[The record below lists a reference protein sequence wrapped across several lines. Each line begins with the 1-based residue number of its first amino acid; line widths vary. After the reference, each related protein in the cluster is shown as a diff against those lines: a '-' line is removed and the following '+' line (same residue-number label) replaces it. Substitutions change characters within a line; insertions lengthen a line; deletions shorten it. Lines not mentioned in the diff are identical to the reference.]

1 MSEEQLIRRAQQGDN
16 SAFEQLL
23 LAHQKKVYNLCLRM
37 AANPDDA
44 LDLSQEA
51 FIKAWRA
58 LGQYQFEASFSTW
71 LFRLTS
77 NVCIDFL
84 RQKKRRQETSLTEN
98 YDDSDEGAELSLP
111 DCTPLPE
118 QQAITNETKI
128 ELARAMGQL
137 APDHCEILQ
146 LRVVEDLPYEQIA
159 DILGVRVGT
168 VKSRLARAR
177 LSLRKILNIRRI
189 YYMPFGDYD
198 SSNNSMDLL
207 GMQANRDMYEDMG
220 ANSKNSDREFK
231 KSKTKKKVDVKK
243 IVIVVIIVAA
253 CIVAFFARKVYTRNY
268 YTQEYTA
275 GTKGI
280 KGNVNVSKFTDISE
294 DFAIGANSNG
304 YAVFKNPSKAFKTF
318 EKMYAD
324 DIQSMKDEFGLKD
337 FNKKTYHDYMTYGWQ
352 SNVGTDEEKQNK
364 KFISSFLD
372 IYENSEWR

>member
-58 LGQYQFEASFSTW
+58 LGQYQFEVSFSTW

-111 DCTPLPE
+111 DCAPLPE

-137 APDHCEILQ
+137 APDHREILQ

-177 LSLRKILNIRRI
+177 LSLRKILKAGN
-189 YYMPFGDYD
+189 YFD
-198 SSNNSMDLL
+198 SAS
-207 GMQANRDMYEDMG
+207 
-220 ANSKNSDREFK
+220 
-231 KSKTKKKVDVKK
+231 
-243 IVIVVIIVAA
+243 
-253 CIVAFFARKVYTRNY
+253 
-268 YTQEYTA
+268 
-275 GTKGI
+275 
-280 KGNVNVSKFTDISE
+280 SE
-294 DFAIGANSNG
+294 PVEGE
-304 YAVFKNPSKAFKTF
+304 VR
-318 EKMYAD
+318 
-324 DIQSMKDEFGLKD
+324 L
-337 FNKKTYHDYMTYGWQ
+337 
-352 SNVGTDEEKQNK
+352 
-364 KFISSFLD
+364 
-372 IYENSEWR
+372 

>member
-51 FIKAWRA
+51 FIKAWRT

-84 RQKKRRQETSLTEN
+84 RRKKRRQETSLTEN
-98 YDDSDEGAELSLP
+98 YDDRDEGAELSLP
-111 DCTPLPE
+111 DCAPLPE

-137 APDHCEILQ
+137 APDHREILQ

-177 LSLRKILNIRRI
+177 LSLRKILKAGN
-189 YYMPFGDYD
+189 YFD
-198 SSNNSMDLL
+198 SAS
-207 GMQANRDMYEDMG
+207 
-220 ANSKNSDREFK
+220 
-231 KSKTKKKVDVKK
+231 
-243 IVIVVIIVAA
+243 
-253 CIVAFFARKVYTRNY
+253 
-268 YTQEYTA
+268 
-275 GTKGI
+275 
-280 KGNVNVSKFTDISE
+280 SE
-294 DFAIGANSNG
+294 PVEGE
-304 YAVFKNPSKAFKTF
+304 VR
-318 EKMYAD
+318 
-324 DIQSMKDEFGLKD
+324 L
-337 FNKKTYHDYMTYGWQ
+337 
-352 SNVGTDEEKQNK
+352 
-364 KFISSFLD
+364 
-372 IYENSEWR
+372 

>member
-111 DCTPLPE
+111 DCAPLPE

-137 APDHCEILQ
+137 LQ

-177 LSLRKILNIRRI
+177 LSLRKILKAGN
-189 YYMPFGDYD
+189 YFD
-198 SSNNSMDLL
+198 SAS
-207 GMQANRDMYEDMG
+207 
-220 ANSKNSDREFK
+220 
-231 KSKTKKKVDVKK
+231 
-243 IVIVVIIVAA
+243 
-253 CIVAFFARKVYTRNY
+253 
-268 YTQEYTA
+268 
-275 GTKGI
+275 
-280 KGNVNVSKFTDISE
+280 SE
-294 DFAIGANSNG
+294 PVEGE
-304 YAVFKNPSKAFKTF
+304 VR
-318 EKMYAD
+318 
-324 DIQSMKDEFGLKD
+324 L
-337 FNKKTYHDYMTYGWQ
+337 
-352 SNVGTDEEKQNK
+352 
-364 KFISSFLD
+364 
-372 IYENSEWR
+372 